1 MQKAR
6 QQWIFLGIIWTA
18 ILKRHQKKSL
28 SWMHYH
34 NHHEVIC
41 LCSSARKTHK
51 RNWDLSLTPKS
62 CIPSANKGLRLM
74 HWPVKAAEGPLS
86 STHAPDS
93 CCLCRCGA
101 VVWYL
106 IGGTR
111 SWAQSEWGVTV
122 VWTWAAHTHHAAHC
136 PCACPGPGVFTL
148 KNLRVFKVSSPTQ
161 TILWWSASYRC
172 VWGKAEEADVRL

>member
-1 MQKAR
+1 MD
-6 QQWIFLGIIWTA
+6 IFRYHMNSNFKKTP
-18 ILKRHQKKSL
+18 KKSL

-34 NHHEVIC
+34 NYHEVIC

-122 VWTWAAHTHHAAHC
+122 VWTWAPHTHHAAHC
-136 PCACPGPGVFTL
+136 PCACPGPGDGTWGFL
-148 KNLRVFKVSSPTQ
+148 KSPPQLKPFCGGQQATG
-161 TILWWSASYRC
+161 AC
-172 VWGKAEEADVRL
+172 EERQKKQMCDCKGQGQ